1 MFLVPVGDEESG
13 QALQARCE
21 VGNQLAE
28 MNRQVADNLEKII
41 TTLDNND
48 SNQQK
53 AAVDAS

>member
-1 MFLVPVGDEESG
+1 MAL
-13 QALQARCE
+13 LQARCE

-41 TTLDNND
+41 ITLDNND